1 MGDYQASFQDLVSS
15 LPESSRILDLGCGI
29 GFLLFWLERSNLGK
43 FQLTGIDVSPNQLVL
58 ARKHLPEHVM
68 LFEQDA
74 ATFLENKSRAFSAIF
89 CTDILEHIEG
99 DNELLQLM
107 QLIRNSLEPGGIVV
121 CQVPNMANLTGL
133 QLRYIDLTHTR
144 GFTGSSLL
152 QLLEGSGF
160 RDCRVINRCAADFTQ
175 RIRMSVEKVLHRFV
189 YRICGVGNE
198 RHFHRTIIAVGKT

>member
-1 MGDYQASFQDLVSS
+1 MGDYQASFHSLVSS
-15 LPESSRILDLGCGI
+15 FPESSRILDIGCGL
-29 GFLLFWLERSNLGK
+29 GFLLFWLHRSSFGK
-43 FQLTGIDVSPNQLVL
+43 FQLTGIDVSPSQLAL

-74 ATFLENKSRAFSAIF
+74 ATFLENKSRTFCAVF
-89 CTDILEHIEG
+89 CTDILEHIED

-107 QLIRNSLEPGGIVV
+107 QLIRNSLEPGGTII
-121 CQVPNMANLTGL
+121 CQVPNMANLTSL

-152 QLLEGSGF
+152 QLLECSGF
-160 RDCRVINRCAADFTQ
+160 QDCRVINRYGADFTQ
-175 RIRMSVEKVLHRFV
+175 RIRMSVEKLLHRVV

-198 RHFHRTIIAVGKT
+198 RHFHRSIIAVGKT